1 MDGWK
6 TRPQIELA
14 NLYHDDPKN
23 RDVYLSAL
31 VVRYWNIFAKAAYFG
46 KNIFQEED
54 AYDWY
59 IESVLFVLDTRPW
72 LNEESSLYN
81 DEKAFEKAVNVKF
94 FCTKTNWF
102 QASNRYKRKL
112 NHGTASLETM
122 LEDYGD
128 FASYSTSKNE
138 LEDDEYKYLV
148 TAAFESKKYLLAIIF
163 DIIINNMDLSE
174 VREDSKLVSDIIKEI
189 RNLPDNYPKL
199 FAEQYSLN
207 KEKVVES
214 FKIVY
219 NMSRD
224 KLKSS
229 VEMYIYK
236 LRANLLGEIL
246 NAD

>member
-1 MDGWK
+1 M
-6 TRPQIELA
+6 ELA

-23 RDVYLSAL
+23 RDLYLSAL
-31 VVRYWNIFAKAAYFG
+31 VARYWNIFSKAAYYG

-59 IESVLFVLDTRPW
+59 IESVLFVLNTRPW
-72 LNEESSLYN
+72 LNKESSLYN
-81 DEKAFEKAVNVKF
+81 DKKAFEKAVNVKF

-112 NHGTASLETM
+112 NHGTASIETM

-128 FASYSTSKNE
+128 SILPFSSQNL
-138 LEDDEYKYLV
+138 LEADEYKYLV
-148 TAAFESKKYLLAIIF
+148 TAAFESKKYLLAVIF
-163 DIIINNMDLSE
+163 DIIINNLNLSK
-174 VREDSKLVSDIIKEI
+174 VRDDSKLVSDIMKEI
-189 RNLPDNYPKL
+189 RSLPNNYPYI
-199 FAEQYSLN
+199 FSENYSLN
-207 KEKVVES
+207 KEKVVGS
-214 FKIVY
+214 FKIIY

-229 VEMYIYK
+229 IEMYIYK